1 MRGKSRAP
9 SLDTAELVCCI
20 LHGLQNTEQS
30 QISQCN
36 SFGGKV
42 GVAQQVPVQALQ
54 SLLELR
60 TILEKKIYQIKFAKK
75 HCNFQAFYLSSL
87 SVVNQVVLSVV
98 KPLENS
104 TLVKVVA
111 ATF

>member
-60 TILEKKIYQIKFAKK
+60 TILEKKIHHIKFAKNILIFK
-75 HCNFQAFYLSSL
+75 LYTF
-87 SVVNQVVLSVV
+87 
-98 KPLENS
+98 PL
-104 TLVKVVA
+104 
-111 ATF
+111 